1 MFIKITKS
9 GSRQYLQVV
18 EAYRDAAGR
27 PKQRTVMSLGRLD
40 QLGETVQSLHDGLGR
55 LIGSDAAG
63 NGTAQFDSARSVGDL
78 WVMQCLWEQLG
89 LSALRQRFQSS
100 TRHQI
105 DLEAI
110 LRILVFNR
118 LADAESKLGVL
129 RWVQTVSRS

>member
-9 GSRQYLQVV
+9 GSRQYLQLV

-55 LIGSDAAG
+55 LIGLDAAG

-78 WVMQCLWEQLG
+78 WVMQRIPRSLWC
-89 LSALRQRFQSS
+89 FM
-100 TRHQI
+100 T
-105 DLEAI
+105 
-110 LRILVFNR
+110 
-118 LADAESKLGVL
+118 
-129 RWVQTVSRS
+129 